1 MLIFIVSKQ
10 WVAIREKRAHCNNA
24 IKRQNIKTSLSESTK
39 SESLLLSFFPRH
51 SQNVNVNLKSDL
63 NLIYKLCRRCHG
75 YSPLSRIIKP
85 FLKSKCG
92 RIWNLFTLWKYYAAS
107 CWENITR
114 RAWEFFGRISHRFL
128 IRIFQDWRNL
138 IRDGVFRHAI
148 SSLQRNQSPGLE
160 AMDFNINNA
169 GKYLIAMEECFIGQA
184 GKI

>member
-1 MLIFIVSKQ
+1 MYRGQTLHMD
-10 WVAIREKRAHCNNA
+10 AIY
-24 IKRQNIKTSLSESTK
+24 IW
-39 SESLLLSFFPRH
+39 F
-51 SQNVNVNLKSDL
+51 
-63 NLIYKLCRRCHG
+63 
-75 YSPLSRIIKP
+75 LSRIIKP

-148 SSLQRNQSPGLE
+148 SSLQRNQSKWILTSI
-160 AMDFNINNA
+160 MLVNIWLLWRNA
-169 GKYLIAMEECFIGQA
+169 LLDRRGRSKVFKHSVNISYIFFFPNLMASER
-184 GKI
+184 